1 MTTLG
6 GSRRLSSLEFLEEG
20 VLTITAIN
28 SFGEK
33 QFDFVKL
40 IFILGLFL
48 LIFYQSILLMIEVS
62 DGFRNTVQFHSKSRH
77 QYLIRLI
84 ILITKQVTKDYL
96 VFCGCI
102 LVIAVLKVSFISW
115 ETLLL
120 PVIFFYSIVIIYF
133 VLLILSVSNMLF
145 SLVGCMFTIP
155 MMLETYQHPKWL
167 FLVCL
172 VVVIQFYT
180 PLGTFSRGEGS

>member
-1 MTTLG
+1 MRQVSIFFSIVPRGIICLLFLNYLYEMTTLG

-120 PVIFFYSIVIIYF
+120 PVIFF
-133 VLLILSVSNMLF
+133 
-145 SLVGCMFTIP
+145 IP
-155 MMLETYQHPKWL
+155 L
-167 FLVCL
+167 
-172 VVVIQFYT
+172 
-180 PLGTFSRGEGS
+180 